1 MTALTQVLSY
11 ASKRSLKGKKIER
24 PSSVELNIKALRG
37 FGSVRFVM
45 IEMGARA

>member
-1 MTALTQVLSY
+1 MSVLTQVLSS
-11 ASKRSLKGKKIER
+11 ASKRSLKGKKLER
-24 PSSVELNIKALRG
+24 TGSVELNIKALRG